1 MHLTIDA
8 RRHCHLCDE
17 MKAVVREVGRTLPL
31 TLDEVDVDRE
41 PVLAHR
47 YGWDVPV
54 LVAGERELARHRVTA
69 ERLRAMLDARP
80 AGHQDA

>member
-1 MHLTIDA
+1 MHLTIYT
-8 RRHCHLCDE
+8 RRNCHLCDE

-69 ERLRAMLDARP
+69 ERLREMLDARP
-80 AGHQDA
+80 AGHQDG